1 MTQYK
6 AVKVDGVKHDE
17 HRYIME
23 QYLGRGLTSDE
34 VVHHINGNKRD
45 NDISNLQVMS
55 RAEHARMH
63 QSGYKPSPE
72 TLKKL
77 SIAKMGNRCSPRKLA
92 PEQIRFIREN
102 YTPNDPEFGLRALA
116 KKFNTTHSNIHK
128 IVNRRTH
135 QDVY

>member
-1 MTQYK
+1 MYKYK
-6 AVKVDGVKHDE
+6 AVKVDGTKHDE
-17 HRYIME
+17 HRYLME
-23 QYLGRGLTSDE
+23 QYLGRTLTSDE

-45 NDISNLQVMS
+45 NDISNLKVMT

-77 SIAKMGNRCSPRKLA
+77 SLAKKGNRCSPRKLT
-92 PEQIRFIREN
+92 PEQIRFVREK
-102 YTPNDPEFGLRALA
+102 YTPRDPDFGLRALA

-128 IVNRRTH
+128 IINHITH
-135 QDVY
+135 QDVN